1 MGQPPSYWL
10 TLEGSDQALL
20 LAAAEYDEARR
31 G

>member
-10 TLEGSDQALL
+10 TLSGSDQALL
-20 LAAAEYDEARR
+20 LAAAEAEEAGR